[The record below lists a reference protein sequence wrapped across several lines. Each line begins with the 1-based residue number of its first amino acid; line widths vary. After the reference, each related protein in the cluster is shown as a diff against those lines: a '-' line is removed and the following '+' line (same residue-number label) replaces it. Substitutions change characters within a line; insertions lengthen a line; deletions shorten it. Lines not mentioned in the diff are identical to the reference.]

1 MQLARLYRHSVATHW
16 HTRILFPKASRDA
29 IQQAVVQAERS
40 HCGQI
45 CFVIETALTPHQIL
59 SGVSAHDHALDVFS
73 HLRVWDTAHNNGVL
87 IYVQIADRH
96 VEIVADRA
104 FKDRVTDAEWAA
116 VCRLMEQQFRAG
128 RFQGGAIAG
137 IEAVGEILSTHFP
150 PQATGAAEE
159 DADLPTGPTL
169 I

>member
-1 MQLARLYRHSVATHW
+1 MQLARLYRHSIATHW

-40 HCGQI
+40 HRGQI
-45 CFVIETALTPHQIL
+45 RFVIETALSPHQIL

-104 FKDRVTDAEWAA
+104 FKGRVTDAEWAT
-116 VCRLMEQQFRAG
+116 VCRLMEQKFRAG
-128 RFQGGAIAG
+128 RFQDGAIVG